1 VTDPAELIE
10 RLESTISG
18 YRAPRALVAFSG
30 GVDSATTLA
39 LGARALGREAV
50 TAVTAVSPSYATGEL
65 DAARDL
71 AMLIGVE
78 HRTIDTGEVEREA
91 YARNDGMRC
100 FHCKAE
106 LYTVLARLVSETA
119 REGTVVMAGANA
131 DDKNEFRPGLLAADR
146 FGARNPLLEVGVG
159 KREVRAIARRLGLTV
174 SEKPA
179 LACLSSRVAF
189 GIRITPDLLA
199 RIDRAEA
206 MVRSLGFETVRV
218 RHRGDVATIE
228 VEPAD
233 VRRLEAHSGLSSL
246 LADLRDLGWRE
257 AKVDPAGY
265 LAGSMNSTLLIN
277 PILSSLRAAARR
289 VNGIA
294 G

>member
-1 VTDPAELIE
+1 MTNPADLIE
-10 RLESTISG
+10 RLERAIMG
-18 YRAPRALVAFSG
+18 YGTPRALVAFSG

-50 TAVTAVSPSYATGEL
+50 TAVTAVSPSFAAGEL
-65 DAARDL
+65 EAARDL
-71 AMLIGVE
+71 AAMIGVE
-78 HRTIDTGEVEREA
+78 HRTIDTGEVGLEA
-91 YARNDGMRC
+91 YARNDAMRC

-119 REGTVVMAGANA
+119 HDGTVVMAGANA

-146 FGARNPLLEVGVG
+146 FGVRNPLLDVGVG
-159 KREVRAIARRLGLTV
+159 KREVRAIARWLGLTV

-206 MVRSLGFETVRV
+206 MVRSLGFDTVRV
-218 RHRGDVATIE
+218 RHRGEVATIE
-228 VEPAD
+228 VEPAE
-233 VRRLEAHSGLSSL
+233 VRRLEAHPGLSEL
-246 LADLRDLGWRE
+246 LAKLRDLGWRE
-257 AKVDPAGY
+257 ARVDPAGY
-265 LAGSMNSTLLIN
+265 LAGRMNATLFVMPT
-277 PILSSLRAAARR
+277 PIGALGRSQR
-289 VNGIA
+289 
-294 G
+294 

>member
-1 VTDPAELIE
+1 MTNPADLIE
-10 RLESTISG
+10 RLEGVIIG
-18 YRAPRALVAFSG
+18 YGAPRALVAFSG

-65 DAARDL
+65 EAARQL
-71 AMLIGVE
+71 ATLIGVE
-78 HRTIDTGEVEREA
+78 HRTIETGEVEREA

-106 LYTVLARLVSETA
+106 LYTILGRLDSETA
-119 REGTVVMAGANA
+119 DDETVVMAGANA
-131 DDKNEFRPGLLAADR
+131 DDKSEFRPGLLAADR
-146 FGARNPLLEVGVG
+146 FGVRNPLLEVGVG
-159 KREVRAIARRLGLTV
+159 KREVRAIARRLGVPV

-189 GIRITPDLLA
+189 GIRITPDLLV

-228 VEPAD
+228 VEPSE
-233 VRRLEAHSGLSSL
+233 VCRLEAHPGLSGL

-257 AKVDPAGY
+257 ARVDLSGYRAG
-265 LAGSMNSTLLIN
+265 AINSTLMAM
-277 PILSSLRAAARR
+277 PPSTPRGAPGPVRA
-289 VNGIA
+289 
-294 G
+294 

>member
-1 VTDPAELIE
+1 MTNPAELIE

-18 YRAPRALVAFSG
+18 YGASSALVAFSG

-65 DAARDL
+65 EAAREL
-71 AMLIGVE
+71 AALIGVE
-78 HRTIDTGEVEREA
+78 HRTVDTGEVEREA
-91 YARNDGMRC
+91 YARNDAMRC

-119 REGTVVMAGANA
+119 REGTVVIAGANA

-146 FGARNPLLEVGVG
+146 FGVRNPLLEVGVG

-228 VEPAD
+228 VEPTD
-233 VRRLEAHSGLSSL
+233 VGRLEAHSGLSSL
-246 LADLRDLGWRE
+246 LADLRDLGWRD
-257 AKVDPAGY
+257 ARVDPAGY
-265 LAGSMNSTLLIN
+265 LAGSMNATLFVMPT
-277 PILSSLRAAARR
+277 PIGAPGSVPA
-289 VNGIA
+289 
-294 G
+294 